1 MDGTASQSQQA
12 CFRLAAACCRC
23 PAAARDD
30 AVIASARDINNWPL
44 FLRMLRRH
52 RIEALAQ
59 TALVAQAPL
68 PDDVAAVLRQL
79 AQTIA
84 QRNLVMAAET
94 ARLQGLLDAAG
105 IASLVL
111 KGAPLAQLAYGS
123 IAFKFSQDIDLLI
136 APESR
141 DAAIDC
147 LESDG
152 YRLVRPA
159 PGLDK
164 RQRALVALY
173 GREVALRH
181 PDRPVLVELRW
192 QAVNSPSLIA
202 GVNASSPHQIVAF
215 GGALTVRTLR
225 DDDLFAYLCVHGAGH
240 GWSRLQWLADF
251 NAFIAMRDEATL
263 LRLYRHAQAI
273 GAGPCAMT
281 ALALCRS
288 LLGCAVPA
296 DVMRDIDG
304 SVRTRLAVRM
314 AFDLMKGPGV
324 SGEAGARRFDR
335 ARVAL
340 MQMLFGSSPM
350 HYASV
355 LRDLCF
361 RLDDMLAWPLPRALH
376 FIYPLLR
383 IPLWLWRKFAAP
395 PSRPRRETGSA

>member
-1 MDGTASQSQQA
+1 MDGTASQSQEV
-12 CFRLAAACCRC
+12 CFRLAAACCRF
-23 PAAARDD
+23 PGDNRRDA
-30 AVIASARDINNWPL
+30 AVIALARDINDWPL

-59 TALVAQAPL
+59 TALGAVQVPL
-68 PDDVAAVLRQL
+68 PDDIAAVLRQR

-94 ARLQGLLDAAG
+94 ARLQGLLDTTG

-141 DAAIDC
+141 DAAIGC

-181 PDRPVLVELRW
+181 PDRPALVELRW

-202 GVNASSPHQIVAF
+202 GVNASSSHQIVAL

-225 DDDLFAYLCVHGAGH
+225 DGDLFAYLCVHGAGH

-263 LRLYRHAQAI
+263 LRLYRYAQAI

-296 DVMRDIDG
+296 DVVRDIDDVCGLG
-304 SVRTRLAVRM
+304 S
-314 AFDLMKGPGV
+314 P
-324 SGEAGARRFDR
+324 SARR
-335 ARVAL
+335 
-340 MQMLFGSSPM
+340 S
-350 HYASV
+350 
-355 LRDLCF
+355 
-361 RLDDMLAWPLPRALH
+361 
-376 FIYPLLR
+376 I
-383 IPLWLWRKFAAP
+383 
-395 PSRPRRETGSA
+395 